1 MSHHHEEHGHEE
13 EHDRQ
18 EGRSEGEVRFEG
30 LLGREEVADRL
41 EELARGLREGTVSFR
56 RGEESLSLRPQD
68 IVELELKAR
77 QKADEE
83 YFELEVEWARAPE
96 GGEPG
101 LTISSEEP
109 EEHDGGEVEDGDDGD
124 DDHGAGGDD
133 GGGVEVEVNRG
144 D

>member
-13 EHDRQ
+13 EHDR
-18 EGRSEGEVRFEG
+18 EEDRTEGEVRFEG
-30 LLGREEVADRL
+30 LLDRGEVADRL
-41 EELARGLREGTVSFR
+41 EELARGLREGTISFR
-56 RGEESLSLRPQD
+56 RGEETLSLRPQD

-77 QKADEE
+77 QKEDEE

-109 EEHDGGEVEDGDDGD
+109 EEGPGGEDGDDGD
-124 DDHGAGGDD
+124 DHHEAGGDD
-133 GGGVEVEVNRG
+133 GGGGVEVEVNRE